1 MTDTSHSI
9 DPGSVGPLQD
19 KFQLS
24 RRAFLEGTT
33 ALTLAVGLGS
43 RVVNAAEIA
52 PDAAA
57 LAPNGF
63 IRVDAKGVVT
73 VISSYLEMGQGT
85 FTGLA
90 TLAAEELDVEVA
102 SIRVVPA
109 AADTALY
116 FNPVW
121 VKRGWKVQGTGGS
134 TAMAG
139 AWGQMREAA
148 ATARAMLLAAA
159 AQVWNVD
166 AARLKVENG
175 EVFDA
180 GTGRRAD
187 YGRFVALAAKLP
199 VPSKVE
205 VKSADA
211 FRVIGDR
218 TVQRLDVPAKVNG
231 TAVYTQDMKL
241 PGMLVAVVAHPARVW
256 AKIGEVDASAAL
268 AIPGVVAVVQVP
280 GNNDVQSAVAVL
292 ASNTW
297 VARKGRDALKIR
309 WDTEGVPAPDSQQIT
324 NSFIKLTQG
333 TGLTAVE
340 RGEVLNKAPT
350 GGHLIEAVYEQ
361 PYLAHAPMEP
371 MNCLIHLQDDGCD
384 VWNGEQ
390 WYTADQAAVAKAT
403 GLDSSKVRLHQLYA
417 GGSFGRRAN
426 PRADFVQEAARIA
439 AAARKQ
445 GVNAP
450 IKMVWMREDD
460 TRGMQYRPLT
470 VHRIRAV
477 LDASGKLV
485 SWHHHVAGQ
494 SFTPSN
500 DPKKVDA
507 ALLEGVANLA
517 YEVPNL
523 KVEQHNPQDI
533 AVPVQWMRSVGHTH
547 SGFAVETLIDELAA
561 LNAQDPLAFRLAM
574 LKPEAREIG
583 VLQRV
588 ADMAGWSSPL
598 ASGAAGT
605 RRARGIAV
613 RQSFGT
619 YVAQIA
625 EVTVYPDHSF
635 SVDRIFCAV
644 DCGWVINPNNVETQL
659 QSGIGFGLSFLR
671 QAIVLKQGEIQQ
683 SNFHDYPVLRMNGM
697 PRVEVAIIESR
708 DPPTGIGEPGV
719 PPTAPAVVNALAAAT
734 GIRVRRLPLG
744 DQLTPA

>member
-1 MTDTSHSI
+1 MSDAADNQPRQHI
-9 DPGSVGPLQD
+9 LD
-19 KFQLS
+19 KVTVS
-24 RRAFLEGTT
+24 RRGFLGGAT

-43 RVVNAAEIA
+43 KVVNAAELPA
-52 PDAAA
+52 DAST
-57 LAPNGF
+57 LAPNSF
-63 IRVDAKGVVT
+63 IRIDDQGVVT
-73 VISSYLEMGQGT
+73 VVSSYLEMGQGT

-90 TLAAEELDVEVA
+90 TLAAEELDVEMSAV
-102 SIRVVPA
+102 RVTPA

-159 AQVWNVD
+159 AQVWKVD
-166 AARLKVENG
+166 AQQLKVEKG
-175 EVFDA
+175 EIVDPA
-180 GTGRRAD
+180 SGRRAG

-199 VPSKVE
+199 VPEQVP
-205 VKSADA
+205 VKSPDA
-211 FRVIGDR
+211 FRLIGDR
-218 TVQRLDVPAKVNG
+218 AVRRLDVPAKVNG
-231 TAVYTQDMKL
+231 SAIYTQDMKL
-241 PGMLVAVVAHPARVW
+241 PGMLVAVVAHPPRVW
-256 AKIGEVDASAAL
+256 ARIGEVDASKAL
-268 AIPGVVAVVQVP
+268 AIEGVVAVVEVP
-280 GNNDVQSAVAVL
+280 GNDDVQSAVAVL
-292 ASNTW
+292 AANTW
-297 VARKGRDALKIR
+297 VARQGRDALKIS
-309 WDTEGVPAPDSQQIT
+309 WDTENVPAPDSRQIT
-324 NSFIKLTQG
+324 ERFIKMTEG
-333 TGLTAVE
+333 DGLTVTE
-340 RGEVLNKAPT
+340 SGKVLSAAPT
-350 GGHLIEAVYEQ
+350 GGHFVEAVYEQ

-371 MNCLIHLQDDGCD
+371 MNCLIHLQDDSCD

-390 WYTADQAAVAKAT
+390 WYTADQAAVAKAA
-403 GLDSSKVRLHQLYA
+403 GLDPSKVRLHQLYA

-439 AAARKQ
+439 VAARKQ
-445 GVNAP
+445 GVHAP
-450 IKMVWMREDD
+450 IKMVWMREED

-470 VHRIRAV
+470 VHRIKAA

-494 SFTPSN
+494 SFTPSH

-507 ALLEGVANLA
+507 ALLEGVANIA
-517 YEVPNL
+517 YEMPNV
-523 KVEQHNPQDI
+523 KVEQHNPEDI

-547 SGFAVETLIDELAA
+547 SAFAVETLIDELATLA
-561 LNAQDPLAFRLAM
+561 GQDPLAFRLSM

-583 VLQRV
+583 VLKRV
-588 ADMAGWSSPL
+588 TELAGWSAPL
-598 ASGAAGT
+598 APGAAGH

-619 YVAQIA
+619 YVAQVA

-671 QAIVLKQGEIQQ
+671 HGIVLKEGQIQQ
-683 SNFHDYPVLRMNGM
+683 SNFHDYSVLRMNGM
-697 PRVEVAIIESR
+697 PHIEVAIVESR

-719 PPTAPAVVNALAAAT
+719 PPTAPAVVNALAAAI